1 MELLT
6 PSVGLIFW
14 TSVVFIILLLLLT
27 KFAWKPILSAV
38 NEREMHIED
47 ALNQAKKARE
57 EMAYLKNENE
67 KILQQA
73 REERDAMLK
82 EARDMR
88 NQTINKAKDDAK
100 LEAEKIIV
108 AARESIQTEKAAAIA
123 DIKNQV
129 ATLSLGVAEKV
140 LGKQLDQKDSHN
152 AYVDELIKDINL
164 S

>member
-6 PSVGLIFW
+6 PSIGLIFW
-14 TSVVFIILLLLLT
+14 TTLIFVILFLLLA

-38 NEREMHIED
+38 NEREAHIED

-82 EARDMR
+82 EAREMR
-88 NQTINKAKDDAK
+88 NETINKAKEDAK

-108 AARESIQTEKAAAIA
+108 SARESIQTEKAAAIA

-129 ATLSLGVAEKV
+129 ATLSIGVAEKV
-140 LGKQLDQKDSHN
+140 LGKQLSQSDNQN

>member
-6 PSVGLIFW
+6 PSIGLIFW
-14 TSVVFIILLLLLT
+14 TTVSFAILVFVLG
-27 KFAWKPILSAV
+27 KFAWNPILKAV
-38 NEREMHIED
+38 NERELHIED

-82 EARDMR
+82 EAREMR
-88 NQTINKAKDDAK
+88 NETINKAKEDAK

-108 AARESIQTEKAAAIA
+108 SARESIQTEKAAAIA

-129 ATLSLGVAEKV
+129 ATLSIGVAEKV
-140 LGKQLDQKDSHN
+140 LGKQLSQSENQN

>member
-6 PSVGLIFW
+6 PSIGLIFW
-14 TSVVFIILLLLLT
+14 TTLIFVILFLLLA

-38 NEREMHIED
+38 NEREAHIED

-82 EARDMR
+82 EAREMR
-88 NQTINKAKDDAK
+88 NETINKAKEDAK

-108 AARESIQTEKAAAIA
+108 SARESIQTEKAAAIA

-129 ATLSLGVAEKV
+129 ATLSIGVAEKV
-140 LGKQLDQKDSHN
+140 LGKQLSQSENQN

>member
-6 PSVGLIFW
+6 PSIGLIFW
-14 TSVVFIILLLLLT
+14 TTLIFVILFLLLA

-38 NEREMHIED
+38 NEREAHIED

-82 EARDMR
+82 EAREMR
-88 NQTINKAKDDAK
+88 NETINKAKEDAK

-108 AARESIQTEKAAAIA
+108 SARESIQTEKAAAIA

-129 ATLSLGVAEKV
+129 ATLSIGVAEKV
-140 LGKQLDQKDSHN
+140 LGKQLGQSENQN

>member
-6 PSVGLIFW
+6 PSIGLIFW
-14 TSVVFIILLLLLT
+14 TTVSFAILVFVLG
-27 KFAWKPILSAV
+27 KFAWNPILKAV
-38 NEREMHIED
+38 NERELHIED

-73 REERDAMLK
+73 REERDMILK

-88 NQTINKAKDDAK
+88 TQTINQAKEDAK
-100 LEAEKIIV
+100 SEADKIIV
-108 AARESIQTEKAAAIA
+108 AARESIQNEKAAAIA
-123 DIKNQV
+123 EIKNQV
-129 ATLSLGVAEKV
+129 ATLSIGVAEKV
-140 LGKQLDQKDSHN
+140 LRKEFEKNDEHN
-152 AYVDELIKDINL
+152 AYVNDLIKDINL